1 MVIEPTRGLAHVSGV
16 GGLRAL
22 LTGQLGGILSGIL
35 GDFVGD
41 LILGRI
47 VIRASSVV
55 APFEDDVEWA
65 GTRARVDVR
74 EGDAAD
80 GRSDLHRLCAV
91 RGAVRGGR
99 AGAGRRSSRTA
110 RPIRPC
116 SAKGIAWRHHAP
128 PHFARGSLAVGT
140 LIGYVSG
147 VFRSPVNSG

>member
-22 LTGQLGGILSGIL
+22 LTGQLGGIL

-41 LILGRI
+41 SILGRI

-80 GRSDLHRLCAV
+80 GRSDLHRLCA
-91 RGAVRGGR
+91 RYAGAVRGR
-99 AGAGRRSSRTA
+99 AGGRGPALIPDGTSNTALVRRVSRG
-110 RPIRPC
+110 
-116 SAKGIAWRHHAP
+116 GITHRRTSRGGAWRWAH
-128 PHFARGSLAVGT
+128 
-140 LIGYVSG
+140 
-147 VFRSPVNSG
+147 